1 MKLMKKNEGDFL
13 KKPIRHSIVTT
24 TVGDAL
30 KTHTQYHVSSV
41 CHNLSIQAQDFRK
54 ID

>member
-1 MKLMKKNEGDFL
+1 MKLMKKNEDDFL
-13 KKPIRHSIVTT
+13 KKPVQNSIVTT

-30 KTHTQYHVSSV
+30 KTHPQYHASCV
-41 CHNLSIQAQDFRK
+41 CHNLSIQAQNFRK